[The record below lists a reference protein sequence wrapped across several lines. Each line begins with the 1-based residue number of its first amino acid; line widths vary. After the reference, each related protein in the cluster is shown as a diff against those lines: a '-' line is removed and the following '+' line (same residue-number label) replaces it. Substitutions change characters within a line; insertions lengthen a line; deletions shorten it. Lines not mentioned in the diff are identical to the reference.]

1 MMKHELGSQCCHSA
15 FLLASSL
22 DLLIYSVLDMTLSLL
37 FYHFYQIHVL
47 YVLSRGPCEILESIF
62 DIRFVVLVGS
72 GLLQAH
78 EALALVYIQT
88 DTALKTG
95 YFGEISLH
103 CLCLEAFFLLF

>member
-1 MMKHELGSQCCHSA
+1 M
-15 FLLASSL
+15 
-22 DLLIYSVLDMTLSLL
+22 
-37 FYHFYQIHVL
+37 L

-62 DIRFVVLVGS
+62 DFRFIVLVDS

-78 EALALVYIQT
+78 GTLASVYIQT

-95 YFGEISLH
+95 YFGEINLH